1 MKKLKLMAVFGILL
15 MAFAVMADAA
25 RAKYVFLFIGDGMG
39 PNQVLT
45 AEMYQAAVKGQN
57 GRVPLCMSQFP
68 YSGQAATFSASDGIT
83 DSAAAGTC
91 LASGKKTNNGM
102 IGQTP
107 DGVPVYSVAS
117 QLKEEGWGIGI
128 MSTVPVDHATPASHY
143 AHAEKRSNYYLIG
156 THLTESNF
164 DFFGGGGFQ
173 RPNDKHNPS
182 APNLYD
188 LARQAGYTLVGS
200 YAEAQKNLKK
210 KKILLVPQTD
220 INHPNR
226 GAEALPYAIDQQE
239 GDLNL
244 AQIVD
249 VAIQHLSKHDRF
261 FMMAEGGKIDYAGHG
276 NDGATN
282 IHEVIDFDQAIQVAY
297 RFYEQHPDE
306 TLIVVTADHE
316 TGGIALGNNQPL
328 RLERLAYQQ
337 CSSDTLSARLTA
349 LCQQYAD
356 QLTWKQVKA
365 FLAENTGL
373 FGGLSVTA
381 EEEAVLQ
388 DAFNNMMRQQASL
401 KTLYADINALAAKAK
416 ELVNHKAGLGW
427 TTHSHTA
434 TAVPVFAVGVG
445 AERFTGWMDNSD
457 IAPRIHQATR

>member
-1 MKKLKLMAVFGILL
+1 MKRVFLSAWLLCLAVAIMAQ
-15 MAFAVMADAA
+15 
-25 RAKYVFLFIGDGMG
+25 AKYVFFFIGDGMG

-45 AEMYQAAVKGQN
+45 AEMYQAALKGEN

-107 DGVPVYSVAS
+107 DGAPAYSVAS
-117 QLKEEGWGIGI
+117 DLKKEGWGIGI

-173 RPNDKHNPS
+173 RPVNKDDAS

-188 LARQAGYTLVGS
+188 LCKKHGYTLVGS

-210 KKILLVPQTD
+210 KKMLLVPQVNLD
-220 INHPNR
+220 NPNK

-282 IHEVIDFDQAIQVAY
+282 IHEVLDFDRAIQVAY

-316 TGGIALGNNQPL
+316 TGGMALGNNQPL
-328 RLERLAYQQ
+328 RLERLAHQK

-349 LCQQYAD
+349 LCQQYAE
-356 QLTWKQVKA
+356 QLTWEQVKA
-365 FLAENTGL
+365 FLSANTGL
-373 FGGLSVTA
+373 FGDLSVTA

-388 DAFNNMMRQQASL
+388 EAFNNMMRQQESL

-457 IAPRIHQATR
+457 IAPRIYQATR

>member
-1 MKKLKLMAVFGILL
+1 MKRILL
-15 MAFAVMADAA
+15 SAWLLCVAIAIMAE
-25 RAKYVFLFIGDGMG
+25 AKYVFYFIGDGMG
-39 PNQVLT
+39 PNQVLN
-45 AEMYQAAVKGQN
+45 AEMYQAAIQGIN

-107 DGVPVYSVAS
+107 DGAPVYSVAS

-156 THLTESNF
+156 THLAESNF

-173 RPNDKHNPS
+173 RPINKDDAS

-188 LARQAGYTLVGS
+188 LCKKNGYTLVGS
-200 YAEAQKNLKK
+200 YAEAQKNIKK
-210 KKILLVPQTD
+210 RKLLLVPQTD
-220 INHPNR
+220 LDNPNK
-226 GAEALPYAIDQQE
+226 GAEALPYAIDQKDD
-239 GDLNL
+239 DLTL

-249 VAIQHLSKHDRF
+249 IAIQHLSKHDRF

-282 IHEVIDFDQAIQVAY
+282 IHEVLDFDRAIQLAY
-297 RFYEQHPDE
+297 RFYQQHPDE

-316 TGGIALGNNQPL
+316 TGGLALGNNKPL
-328 RLERLAYQQ
+328 RLERLAYQK
-337 CSSDTLSARLTA
+337 CSSDTLSARLSA
-349 LCQQYAD
+349 LCQQYAE
-356 QLTWKQVKA
+356 QLTWEQVKT
-365 FLAENTGL
+365 FLAENMGL
-373 FGGLSVTA
+373 FGELSVSA
-381 EEEAVLQ
+381 EEEAELQ
-388 DAFNNMMRQQASL
+388 AAFSNMMRQQESL

-416 ELVNHKAGLGW
+416 ELVNQKAGLGW

-445 AERFTGWMDNSD
+445 AERFTGWMDNSE
-457 IAPRIHQATR
+457 IAPRIYQATR

>member
-1 MKKLKLMAVFGILL
+1 MKRSLLSVTLCFIAILSMAQ
-15 MAFAVMADAA
+15 
-25 RAKYVFLFIGDGMG
+25 AKYVFFFIGDGMG
-39 PNQVLT
+39 PNQVLN
-45 AEMYQAAVKGQN
+45 AEMYQAAVQGVN
-57 GRVPLCMSQFP
+57 GRVPLCMTQFP

-107 DGVPVYSVAS
+107 DGTPAVSVAS
-117 QLKEEGWGIGI
+117 QLKQEGWGIGI
-128 MSTVPVDHATPASHY
+128 MSTVPVDHATPAAHY

-156 THLTESNF
+156 THLAESNF

-173 RPNDKHNPS
+173 RPINKDDAS
-182 APNLYD
+182 APNLYE
-188 LARQAGYTLVGS
+188 LCRKNGYTLVGT
-200 YAEAQKNLKK
+200 YAAAQKNIKK
-210 KKILLVPQTD
+210 SKLLLVPQVNLD
-220 INHPNR
+220 NPNQ

-249 VAIQHLSKHDRF
+249 VAIQHLAKYNRF

-276 NDGATN
+276 NDAATN
-282 IHEVIDFDQAIQVAY
+282 IQEVIDFDKAIQLAY
-297 RFYEQHPDE
+297 QFYLQHPDE

-316 TGGIALGNNQPL
+316 TGGLALGNNQPL

-337 CSSDTLSARLTA
+337 CSSDTLSARLSA
-349 LCQQYAD
+349 LCLQYAD
-356 QLTWKQVKA
+356 QLTWEQVKT

-373 FGGLSVTA
+373 FDELAVTA
-381 EEEAVLQ
+381 EEETTLQ
-388 DAFNNMMRQQASL
+388 MAFSNMMRQQESL

-416 ELVNHKAGLGW
+416 EMVNLKAGLGW

-434 TAVPVFAVGVG
+434 TAVPVYAIGVG
-445 AERFTGWMDNSD
+445 AEQFTGWMDNSD
-457 IAPRIHQATR
+457 IAPRIYQATR

>member
-1 MKKLKLMAVFGILL
+1 MKRSLL
-15 MAFAVMADAA
+15 SVWLLCIAIVATAQ
-25 RAKYVFLFIGDGMG
+25 AKYVFFFIGDGMG

-107 DGVPVYSVAS
+107 DGVPAYSVAS

-220 INHPNR
+220 IDHPNR

-249 VAIQHLSKHDRF
+249 IAIQHLSQHDRF

-316 TGGIALGNNQPL
+316 TGGMALGNNQPL
-328 RLERLAYQQ
+328 RLERLAHQQ

-356 QLTWKQVKA
+356 LLTWKQVKA
-365 FLAENTGL
+365 FLADNTGL
-373 FGGLSVTA
+373 FDELSVPD
-381 EEEAVLQ
+381 EEEKTLQ
-388 DAFNNMMRQQASL
+388 TAYENMMRQQESL

>member
-1 MKKLKLMAVFGILL
+1 MKRILL
-15 MAFAVMADAA
+15 SAWLLCVAIAIMAE
-25 RAKYVFLFIGDGMG
+25 AKYVFYFIGDGMG
-39 PNQVLT
+39 PNQVLN
-45 AEMYQAAVKGQN
+45 AEMYQAAIQGIN

-107 DGVPVYSVAS
+107 DGAPVYSVAS
-117 QLKEEGWGIGI
+117 QLKAEGWGIGI

-156 THLTESNF
+156 THLAESNF

-173 RPNDKHNPS
+173 RPINKDDAS

-188 LARQAGYTLVGS
+188 LCKKNGYTLVGS
-200 YAEAQKNLKK
+200 YAEAQKNIKK
-210 KKILLVPQTD
+210 RKLLLVPQTD
-220 INHPNR
+220 LDNPDR
-226 GAEALPYAIDQQE
+226 GAQALPYAIDQKDD
-239 GDLNL
+239 DLTL

-249 VAIQHLSKHDRF
+249 IAIQHLSKHDRF

-282 IHEVIDFDQAIQVAY
+282 IHEVIDFDRAIQLAY

-316 TGGIALGNNQPL
+316 TGGLALGNNKPL
-328 RLERLAYQQ
+328 RLERLAYQK
-337 CSSDTLSARLTA
+337 CSSDTLSARLSA
-349 LCQQYAD
+349 LCQQYAE
-356 QLTWKQVKA
+356 QLTWEQVKT
-365 FLAENTGL
+365 FLAENMGL
-373 FGGLSVTA
+373 FGELSVSA
-381 EEEAVLQ
+381 EKEAELQ
-388 DAFNNMMRQQASL
+388 AAFSNMMRQQESL

-416 ELVNHKAGLGW
+416 ELVNQKAGLGW

-434 TAVPVFAVGVG
+434 TAVPIFAVGVG
-445 AERFTGWMDNSD
+445 AEQFTGWHDNSE
-457 IAPRIHQATR
+457 IAPLIYQATR

>member
-1 MKKLKLMAVFGILL
+1 MKRILL
-15 MAFAVMADAA
+15 SAWLLCVAIAIMAE
-25 RAKYVFLFIGDGMG
+25 AKYVFYFIGDGMG
-39 PNQVLT
+39 PNQVLN
-45 AEMYQAAVKGQN
+45 AEMYQAAIQGIN

-107 DGVPVYSVAS
+107 DGAPVYSVAS
-117 QLKEEGWGIGI
+117 QLKAEGWGIGI

-143 AHAEKRSNYYLIG
+143 AHAEKRSNYYHIG
-156 THLTESNF
+156 THLAESNF

-173 RPNDKHNPS
+173 RPINKDDAS

-188 LARQAGYTLVGS
+188 LCKKNGYTLVGS
-200 YAEAQKNLKK
+200 YAEAQKNIKK
-210 KKILLVPQTD
+210 RKLLLVPQTD
-220 INHPNR
+220 LDNPNK
-226 GAEALPYAIDQQE
+226 GAEALPYAIDQKE
-239 GDLNL
+239 GDLTL

-249 VAIQHLSKHDRF
+249 IAIQHLSKHDRF

-282 IHEVIDFDQAIQVAY
+282 IHEVIDFDRAIQLAY

-316 TGGIALGNNQPL
+316 TGGLALGNNKPL
-328 RLERLAYQQ
+328 RLERLAYQK
-337 CSSDTLSARLTA
+337 CSSDTLSARLSA
-349 LCQQYAD
+349 LCQQYAE
-356 QLTWKQVKA
+356 QLTWEQVKT
-365 FLAENTGL
+365 FLAENMGL
-373 FGGLSVTA
+373 FGELSVSA
-381 EEEAVLQ
+381 EEEAELQ
-388 DAFNNMMRQQASL
+388 AAFSNMMRQQESL

-416 ELVNHKAGLGW
+416 ELVNQKAGLGW

-445 AERFTGWMDNSD
+445 AERFTGWMDNSE
-457 IAPRIHQATR
+457 IAPRIYQATR

>member
-1 MKKLKLMAVFGILL
+1 MKRILL
-15 MAFAVMADAA
+15 SAWLLCVAIAIMAE
-25 RAKYVFLFIGDGMG
+25 AKYVFYFIGDGMG
-39 PNQVLT
+39 PNQVLN
-45 AEMYQAAVKGQN
+45 AEMYQAAIQGIN
-57 GRVPLCMSQFP
+57 GRVPLCMTQFP

-107 DGVPVYSVAS
+107 DGTPVYSVAS
-117 QLKEEGWGIGI
+117 QLKAEGWGIGI

-156 THLTESNF
+156 THLAESNF

-173 RPNDKHNPS
+173 RPINKDDAS

-188 LARQAGYTLVGS
+188 LCKKNGYTLVGS
-200 YAEAQKNLKK
+200 YAEAQKNIKK
-210 KKILLVPQTD
+210 RKLLLVPQTD
-220 INHPNR
+220 LDNPNK
-226 GAEALPYAIDQQE
+226 GAEALPYAIDQKE
-239 GDLNL
+239 GDLTL

-249 VAIQHLSKHDRF
+249 IAIQHLSKHDRF

-282 IHEVIDFDQAIQVAY
+282 IHEVIDFDRAIQLAY

-316 TGGIALGNNQPL
+316 TGGLALGNNKPL
-328 RLERLAYQQ
+328 RLERLAYQK
-337 CSSDTLSARLTA
+337 CSSDTLSARLSA
-349 LCQQYAD
+349 LCQQYAE
-356 QLTWKQVKA
+356 QLTWEQVKT
-365 FLAENTGL
+365 FLAENMGL
-373 FGGLSVTA
+373 FGELSVSA
-381 EEEAVLQ
+381 EEEAELQ
-388 DAFNNMMRQQASL
+388 AAFSNMMRQQESL

-416 ELVNHKAGLGW
+416 ELVNQKAGLGW

-434 TAVPVFAVGVG
+434 TAVPIFAIGVG
-445 AERFTGWMDNSD
+445 SELFTGWHDNSE
-457 IAPRIHQATR
+457 IAPRIYQATR

>member
-1 MKKLKLMAVFGILL
+1 MKRILL
-15 MAFAVMADAA
+15 SAWLLCVAIAIMAE
-25 RAKYVFLFIGDGMG
+25 AKYVFYFIGDGMG
-39 PNQVLT
+39 PNQVLN
-45 AEMYQAAVKGQN
+45 AEMYQAAIQGIN

-107 DGVPVYSVAS
+107 DGAPVYSVAS
-117 QLKEEGWGIGI
+117 QLKAEGWGIGI

-156 THLTESNF
+156 THLAESNF

-173 RPNDKHNPS
+173 RPINKDDAS

-188 LARQAGYTLVGS
+188 LCKKNGYTLVGS
-200 YAEAQKNLKK
+200 YAEAQKNIKK
-210 KKILLVPQTD
+210 RKLLLVPQTD
-220 INHPNR
+220 LDNPNK
-226 GAEALPYAIDQQE
+226 GAEALPYAIDQKE
-239 GDLNL
+239 GDLTL

-249 VAIQHLSKHDRF
+249 IAIQHLSKHDRF

-282 IHEVIDFDQAIQVAY
+282 IHEVLDFDRAIQLAY

-316 TGGIALGNNQPL
+316 TGGLALGNNKPL
-328 RLERLAYQQ
+328 RLERLAHQK
-337 CSSDTLSARLTA
+337 CSSDTLSARLSA
-349 LCQQYAD
+349 LCQQYANE
-356 QLTWKQVKA
+356 LTWEQVKM
-365 FLAENTGL
+365 FLADNMGL
-373 FGGLSVTA
+373 FGELSVSA
-381 EEEAVLQ
+381 EEEAELQ
-388 DAFNNMMRQQASL
+388 AAFSNMMRQQESL

-434 TAVPVFAVGVG
+434 TAVPIFAIGEG
-445 AERFTGWMDNSD
+445 AEKFTGWHDNSE
-457 IAPRIHQATR
+457 IAPLIYQATR

>member
-1 MKKLKLMAVFGILL
+1 MKRILL
-15 MAFAVMADAA
+15 SAWLLCVAIAIMAE
-25 RAKYVFLFIGDGMG
+25 AKYVFYFIGDGMG
-39 PNQVLT
+39 PNQVLN
-45 AEMYQAAVKGQN
+45 AEMYQAAIQGIN
-57 GRVPLCMSQFP
+57 GRVPLCMTQFP

-107 DGVPVYSVAS
+107 DGAPVYSVAS
-117 QLKEEGWGIGI
+117 QLKAEGWGIGI

-143 AHAEKRSNYYLIG
+143 AHAEKRSNYYHIG
-156 THLTESNF
+156 THLAESNF

-173 RPNDKHNPS
+173 RPINKDDAS

-188 LARQAGYTLVGS
+188 LCKKNGYTLVGS
-200 YAEAQKNLKK
+200 YAEAQKNIKK
-210 KKILLVPQTD
+210 RKLLLVPQTD
-220 INHPNR
+220 LDNPNK
-226 GAEALPYAIDQQE
+226 GAEALPYAIDQKE
-239 GDLNL
+239 GDLTL

-249 VAIQHLSKHDRF
+249 IAIQHLSKHDRF

-282 IHEVIDFDQAIQVAY
+282 IHEVIDFDRAIQLAY

-316 TGGIALGNNQPL
+316 TGGLALGNNKPL
-328 RLERLAYQQ
+328 RLERLAYQK
-337 CSSDTLSARLTA
+337 CSSDTLSARLSA
-349 LCQQYAD
+349 LCQQYAE
-356 QLTWKQVKA
+356 QLTWEQVKT
-365 FLAENTGL
+365 FLAENMGL
-373 FGGLSVTA
+373 FGELSVSA
-381 EEEAVLQ
+381 EEEAELQ
-388 DAFNNMMRQQASL
+388 AAFSNMMRQQESL

-416 ELVNHKAGLGW
+416 ELVNQKAGLGW

-445 AERFTGWMDNSD
+445 AERFTGWMDNSE
-457 IAPRIHQATR
+457 IAPRIYQATR

>member
-1 MKKLKLMAVFGILL
+1 MKKLLFSIAFLCIAILSMAE
-15 MAFAVMADAA
+15 
-25 RAKYVFLFIGDGMG
+25 AKYVFYFIGDGMG
-39 PNQVLT
+39 PNQVLN
-45 AEMYQAAVKGQN
+45 AEMYQAAIKGEN
-57 GRVPLCMSQFP
+57 GRVPLLMSQFP

-107 DGVPVYSVAS
+107 DGISVVSVAS
-117 QLKEEGWGIGI
+117 MLKQEGWGIGI

-156 THLTESNF
+156 THLAESNF

-173 RPNDKHNPS
+173 RPINKDDAS
-182 APNLYD
+182 APNLYE
-188 LARQAGYTLVGS
+188 LCKKKGYTLVGS
-200 YAEAQKNLKK
+200 YVAAQKNIKK
-210 KKILLVPQTD
+210 EKLILVPQ
-220 INHPNR
+220 INIDNPNK

-249 VAIQHLSKHDRF
+249 IAIQHLEKHDSF

-282 IHEVIDFDQAIQVAY
+282 IHEVIDFDKAIQVAY
-297 RFYEQHPDE
+297 RFYEKHPDE

-316 TGGIALGNNQPL
+316 TGGLALGNNQPL
-328 RLERLAYQQ
+328 RLERLAYQK
-337 CSSDTLSARLTA
+337 CSSDTLSARLSV
-349 LCQQYAD
+349 LCQQYAEE
-356 QLTWKQVKA
+356 LTWEQVKA

-373 FGGLSVTA
+373 FDGLAVTT
-381 EEEAVLQ
+381 EEETALQ
-388 DAFNNMMRQQASL
+388 LAFSNMMRQQESL

-416 ELVNHKAGLGW
+416 DMVNQKAGLGW

-434 TAVPVFAVGVG
+434 TAVPIFAIGVG
-445 AERFTGWMDNSD
+445 ADQFTGWHDNSE
-457 IAPRIHQATR
+457 IAPLIYQATR

>member
-1 MKKLKLMAVFGILL
+1 MKRLLLSAWLLCLAVAIMAQ
-15 MAFAVMADAA
+15 
-25 RAKYVFLFIGDGMG
+25 AKYVFFFIGDGMG

-45 AEMYQAAVKGQN
+45 AEMYQAALKGEN

-107 DGVPVYSVAS
+107 DGTPAYSIAS

-173 RPNDKHNPS
+173 RPVNKDDAA

-188 LARQAGYTLVGS
+188 LCKKNGYTLVGS

-210 KKILLVPQTD
+210 KKMLLVPQVNLD
-220 INHPNR
+220 NPNK

-282 IHEVIDFDQAIQVAY
+282 IHEVLDFDRAIQVAY

-316 TGGIALGNNQPL
+316 TGGMALGNNQPL

-349 LCQQYAD
+349 LCQQYAE
-356 QLTWKQVKA
+356 QLTWEQVKA
-365 FLAENTGL
+365 FLAANTGL
-373 FGGLSVTA
+373 FGDLSVTA

-388 DAFNNMMRQQASL
+388 EAFSNMMRQQESL

-416 ELVNHKAGLGW
+416 ELVNYKAGLGW

-457 IAPRIHQATR
+457 IAPRIYQATR

>member
-1 MKKLKLMAVFGILL
+1 MKRILL
-15 MAFAVMADAA
+15 SAWLLCVAIAIMAE
-25 RAKYVFLFIGDGMG
+25 AKYVFYFIGDGMG
-39 PNQVLT
+39 PNQVLN
-45 AEMYQAAVKGQN
+45 AEMYQAAIQGIN

-107 DGVPVYSVAS
+107 DGAPVYSVAS
-117 QLKEEGWGIGI
+117 QLKAEGWGIGI

-156 THLTESNF
+156 THLAESNF

-173 RPNDKHNPS
+173 RPINKDDAS
-182 APNLYD
+182 APNLYN
-188 LARQAGYTLVGS
+188 LCKKHGYTLVGN
-200 YAEAQKNLKK
+200 YAEAQKNIKK
-210 KKILLVPQTD
+210 RKMLLVPQTD
-220 INHPNR
+220 LDNPDR
-226 GAEALPYAIDQQE
+226 GAQALPYAIDQKE
-239 GDLNL
+239 GDLTL

-249 VAIQHLSKHDRF
+249 IAIQHLSKHDRF

-282 IHEVIDFDQAIQVAY
+282 IHEVLDFDRAIRLAY

-316 TGGIALGNNQPL
+316 TGGLALGNNKPL
-328 RLERLAYQQ
+328 RLERLAYQK
-337 CSSDTLSARLTA
+337 CSSDTLSARLSA
-349 LCQQYAD
+349 LCQQYAE
-356 QLTWKQVKA
+356 QLTWEQVKT
-365 FLAENTGL
+365 FLAENMGL
-373 FGGLSVTA
+373 FGELSVSA
-381 EEEAVLQ
+381 EEEAELQ
-388 DAFNNMMRQQASL
+388 AAFSNMMRQQESL

-416 ELVNHKAGLGW
+416 DLVNQKAGLGW

-445 AERFTGWMDNSD
+445 AERFTGWMDNSE
-457 IAPRIHQATR
+457 IAPRIYQATR

>member
-1 MKKLKLMAVFGILL
+1 MKRILL
-15 MAFAVMADAA
+15 SAWLLCVAIAIMAE
-25 RAKYVFLFIGDGMG
+25 AKYVFYFIGDGMG
-39 PNQVLT
+39 PNQVLN
-45 AEMYQAAVKGQN
+45 AEMYQAAIQGIN
-57 GRVPLCMSQFP
+57 GRVPLCMTQFP

-107 DGVPVYSVAS
+107 DGAPVYSVAS
-117 QLKEEGWGIGI
+117 QLKAEGWGIGI

-156 THLTESNF
+156 THLAESNF

-173 RPNDKHNPS
+173 RPINKDDAL
-182 APNLYD
+182 APNLYN
-188 LARQAGYTLVGS
+188 LCKKHGYTLVGN
-200 YAEAQKNLKK
+200 YAEAQKNIKK
-210 KKILLVPQTD
+210 RKMLLVPQTD
-220 INHPNR
+220 LDNPDR
-226 GAEALPYAIDQQE
+226 GAQALPYAIDQKE
-239 GDLNL
+239 GDLTL

-249 VAIQHLSKHDRF
+249 IAIQHLSKHDRF

-282 IHEVIDFDQAIQVAY
+282 IHEVIDFDRAIQLAY

-316 TGGIALGNNQPL
+316 TGGLALGNNKPL
-328 RLERLAYQQ
+328 RLERLAYQK
-337 CSSDTLSARLTA
+337 CSSDTLSARLSA
-349 LCQQYAD
+349 LCQQYAE
-356 QLTWKQVKA
+356 QLTWEQVKT
-365 FLAENTGL
+365 FLAENMGL
-373 FGGLSVTA
+373 FGELSVSA
-381 EEEAVLQ
+381 EEEAELQ
-388 DAFNNMMRQQASL
+388 AAFSNMMRQQESL

-416 ELVNHKAGLGW
+416 ELVNQKAGLGW

-434 TAVPVFAVGVG
+434 TAVPIFAVGVG
-445 AERFTGWMDNSD
+445 AERFTGWMDNSE
-457 IAPRIHQATR
+457 IAPRIYQATR

>member
-1 MKKLKLMAVFGILL
+1 MKRLLLSAWLLCLAVAIMAQ
-15 MAFAVMADAA
+15 
-25 RAKYVFLFIGDGMG
+25 AKYVFFFIGDGMG

-45 AEMYQAAVKGQN
+45 AEMYQAALKGEN

-107 DGVPVYSVAS
+107 DDVPAYSIAS

-128 MSTVPVDHATPASHY
+128 MSSVPIDHATPASHY

-200 YAEAQKNLKK
+200 YADAQKHLQADKL
-210 KKILLVPQTD
+210 LLVPQTD
-220 INHPNR
+220 IDHPNR

-249 VAIQHLSKHDRF
+249 IAIQHLSQHDRF

-282 IHEVIDFDQAIQVAY
+282 IQEVLDFDRAIQVAY

-316 TGGIALGNNQPL
+316 TGGMALGNNQPL

-365 FLAENTGL
+365 FLADNTGL
-373 FGGLSVTA
+373 FDELSVTD
-381 EEEAVLQ
+381 EEEKTLQ
-388 DAFNNMMRQQASL
+388 TAYENMMRQQESL

-416 ELVNHKAGLGW
+416 EMVNHKAGLGW

-457 IAPRIHQATR
+457 IAPRIYQATR

>member
-1 MKKLKLMAVFGILL
+1 MKRSLL
-15 MAFAVMADAA
+15 SVWLLCIAIVATAQ
-25 RAKYVFLFIGDGMG
+25 AKYVFFFIGDGMG

-107 DGVPVYSVAS
+107 DGVPAYSVAS

-210 KKILLVPQTD
+210 KKLLLVPQTD
-220 INHPNR
+220 IDHPNR

-282 IHEVIDFDQAIQVAY
+282 IHEVLDFDRAIQVAY

-316 TGGIALGNNQPL
+316 TGGMALGNNQPL

-349 LCQQYAD
+349 LCQQYAE
-356 QLTWKQVKA
+356 QLTWEQVKV
-365 FLAENTGL
+365 FLAANTGL

-416 ELVNHKAGLGW
+416 EMVNHKAGLGW

>member
-1 MKKLKLMAVFGILL
+1 MKRSLISVCLLCLAIVAMAQ
-15 MAFAVMADAA
+15 
-25 RAKYVFLFIGDGMG
+25 AKYVFFFIGDGMG

-45 AEMYQAAVKGQN
+45 AEMYQAAVEGHN
-57 GRVPLCMSQFP
+57 GRVPLRMSQFP
-68 YSGQAATFSASDGIT
+68 YSGQVATFSASDGIT

-91 LASGKKTNNGM
+91 LASGKKTTNGM

-107 DGVPVYSVAS
+107 DGAPAYSVAS

-128 MSTVPVDHATPASHY
+128 MSSVPIDHATPASHY

-200 YAEAQKNLKK
+200 YADAKQHLQADKL
-210 KKILLVPQTD
+210 LLVPQTD
-220 INHPNR
+220 IDHPNR
-226 GAEALPYAIDQQE
+226 GAEALPYAIDQQD

-249 VAIQHLSKHDRF
+249 IAIQHLSKHDRF

-282 IHEVIDFDQAIQVAY
+282 IHEVIDFDLAIQVAY
-297 RFYEQHPDE
+297 HFYEQHPDE

-316 TGGIALGNNQPL
+316 TGGMALGNNQPL

-337 CSSDTLSARLTA
+337 CSSDTLSARLTT

-365 FLAENTGL
+365 FLSDNTGL
-373 FGGLSVTA
+373 FDELSVTD
-381 EEEAVLQ
+381 EEEKTLQ
-388 DAFNNMMRQQASL
+388 NAYENMMRQQESQ

-416 ELVNHKAGLGW
+416 EMVNHKAGLGW

-457 IAPRIHQATR
+457 IAPRIYQATR

>member
-1 MKKLKLMAVFGILL
+1 MKRLLLSAWLLCLSVAIMAQ
-15 MAFAVMADAA
+15 
-25 RAKYVFLFIGDGMG
+25 AKYVFYFIGDGMG
-39 PNQVLT
+39 PNQVLN
-45 AEMYQAAVKGQN
+45 AEMYQAAIQGIN
-57 GRVPLCMSQFP
+57 GRVPLCMTQFP

-107 DGVPVYSVAS
+107 DGAPVYSVAS
-117 QLKEEGWGIGI
+117 QLKAEGWGIGI

-156 THLTESNF
+156 THLAESNF

-173 RPNDKHNPS
+173 RPINKDDAL
-182 APNLYD
+182 APNLYN
-188 LARQAGYTLVGS
+188 LCKKHGYTLVGN
-200 YAEAQKNLKK
+200 YAEAQKNIKK
-210 KKILLVPQTD
+210 RKILLVPQTD
-220 INHPNR
+220 LDNPDR
-226 GAEALPYAIDQQE
+226 GAQALPYAIDQKE
-239 GDLNL
+239 GDLTL

-249 VAIQHLSKHDRF
+249 IAIQHLSKHDRF

-282 IHEVIDFDQAIQVAY
+282 IHEVIDFDRAIQLAY

-316 TGGIALGNNQPL
+316 TGGLALGNNKPL
-328 RLERLAYQQ
+328 RLERLAYQK
-337 CSSDTLSARLTA
+337 CSSDTLSARLSA
-349 LCQQYAD
+349 LCQQYAE
-356 QLTWKQVKA
+356 QLTWEQVKT
-365 FLAENTGL
+365 FLAENMGL
-373 FGGLSVTA
+373 FGELSVSA
-381 EEEAVLQ
+381 EEEAELQ
-388 DAFNNMMRQQASL
+388 AAFSNMMRQQESL

-416 ELVNHKAGLGW
+416 ELVNQKAGLGW

-434 TAVPVFAVGVG
+434 TAVPIFAVGVG
-445 AERFTGWMDNSD
+445 AEQFTGWHDNSE
-457 IAPRIHQATR
+457 IAPLIYQATR

>member
-1 MKKLKLMAVFGILL
+1 MAQ
-15 MAFAVMADAA
+15 
-25 RAKYVFLFIGDGMG
+25 AKYVFFFIGDGMG

-107 DGVPVYSVAS
+107 DGVPAISVAS

-128 MSTVPVDHATPASHY
+128 MSSVPIDHATPASHY

-200 YAEAQKNLKK
+200 HADAKK
-210 KKILLVPQTD
+210 HLQADKLLLVPQTD
-220 INHPNR
+220 IDHPNR

-249 VAIQHLSKHDRF
+249 VAIQHLSKHDSF

-316 TGGIALGNNQPL
+316 TGGMALGNNQPL

-337 CSSDTLSARLTA
+337 CSSDTLSARLTT

-365 FLAENTGL
+365 FLADNTGL
-373 FGGLSVTA
+373 FDKLSVSA
-381 EEEAVLQ
+381 EEEAALQ
-388 DAFNNMMRQQASL
+388 TAYENMMRQQESL

-457 IAPRIHQATR
+457 IAPRIYQATR

>member
-1 MKKLKLMAVFGILL
+1 MKRILL
-15 MAFAVMADAA
+15 SAWLLCVAIAIMAE
-25 RAKYVFLFIGDGMG
+25 AKYVFYFIGDGMG
-39 PNQVLT
+39 PNQVLN
-45 AEMYQAAVKGQN
+45 AEMYQAAIQGIN
-57 GRVPLCMSQFP
+57 GRVPLCMTQFP

-107 DGVPVYSVAS
+107 DGAPVYSVAS
-117 QLKEEGWGIGI
+117 QLKAEGWGIGI

-156 THLTESNF
+156 THLAESNF

-173 RPNDKHNPS
+173 RPINKDDAS
-182 APNLYD
+182 APNLYN
-188 LARQAGYTLVGS
+188 LCKKHGYTLVGN
-200 YAEAQKNLKK
+200 YAEAQKNIKK
-210 KKILLVPQTD
+210 RKMLLVPQTD
-220 INHPNR
+220 LDNPDR
-226 GAEALPYAIDQQE
+226 GAQALPYAIDQKE
-239 GDLNL
+239 GDLTL

-249 VAIQHLSKHDRF
+249 IAIQHLSKHDRF

-282 IHEVIDFDQAIQVAY
+282 IHEVIDFDRAIQLAY

-316 TGGIALGNNQPL
+316 TGGLALGNNKPL
-328 RLERLAYQQ
+328 RLERLAYQK
-337 CSSDTLSARLTA
+337 CSSDTLSARLSA
-349 LCQQYAD
+349 LCQQYAE
-356 QLTWKQVKA
+356 QLTWEQVKT
-365 FLAENTGL
+365 FLAENMGL
-373 FGGLSVTA
+373 FGELSVSA
-381 EEEAVLQ
+381 EEEAELQ
-388 DAFNNMMRQQASL
+388 AAFSNMMRQQESL

-416 ELVNHKAGLGW
+416 ELVNQKAGLGW

-434 TAVPVFAVGVG
+434 TAVPIFAVGVG
-445 AERFTGWMDNSD
+445 AEQFTGWHDNSE
-457 IAPRIHQATR
+457 IAPLIYQATR

>member
-1 MKKLKLMAVFGILL
+1 MKRILL
-15 MAFAVMADAA
+15 SAWLLCVAIAIMAE
-25 RAKYVFLFIGDGMG
+25 AKYVFYFIGDGMG
-39 PNQVLT
+39 PNQVLN
-45 AEMYQAAVKGQN
+45 AEMYQAAIQGIN

-107 DGVPVYSVAS
+107 DGAPVYSVAS

-156 THLTESNF
+156 THLAESNF

-173 RPNDKHNPS
+173 RPINKDDAS
-182 APNLYD
+182 APNLYN
-188 LARQAGYTLVGS
+188 LCKKHGYTLVGN
-200 YAEAQKNLKK
+200 YAEAQKNIKK
-210 KKILLVPQTD
+210 RKLLLVPQTD
-220 INHPNR
+220 LDNPNK
-226 GAEALPYAIDQQE
+226 GAEALPYAIDQKE
-239 GDLNL
+239 GDLTL

-249 VAIQHLSKHDRF
+249 IAIQHLSKHDRF

-282 IHEVIDFDQAIQVAY
+282 IHEVIDFDRAIQLAY

-316 TGGIALGNNQPL
+316 TGGLVLGNNKPL
-328 RLERLAYQQ
+328 RLERLAYQK
-337 CSSDTLSARLTA
+337 CSSDTLSARLSA
-349 LCQQYAD
+349 LCQQYAE
-356 QLTWKQVKA
+356 QLTWEQVKT
-365 FLAENTGL
+365 FLAENMGL
-373 FGGLSVTA
+373 FGELSVSA
-381 EEEAVLQ
+381 EEEAELQ
-388 DAFNNMMRQQASL
+388 AAFSNMMRQQESL

-416 ELVNHKAGLGW
+416 ELVNQKAGLGW

-434 TAVPVFAVGVG
+434 TAVPIFAVGVG
-445 AERFTGWMDNSD
+445 AERFTGWMDNSE
-457 IAPRIHQATR
+457 IAPRIYQATR

>member
-1 MKKLKLMAVFGILL
+1 MKRILL
-15 MAFAVMADAA
+15 SAWLLCIAMLSMAQ
-25 RAKYVFLFIGDGMG
+25 AKYVFYFIGDGMG

-45 AEMYQAAVKGQN
+45 AEMYQAALQGQH
-57 GRVPLCMSQFP
+57 GRVPLLMTQFP

-107 DGVPVYSVAS
+107 DGTPAYSVAS
-117 QLKEEGWGIGI
+117 DLKKEGWGIGI

-156 THLTESNF
+156 THLAESNF

-173 RPNDKHNPS
+173 RPVNKDDAS

-188 LARQAGYTLVGS
+188 LCKKNGYTLVGS
-200 YAEAQKNLKK
+200 YADAQKNLKK
-210 KKILLVPQTD
+210 NKMLLVPQVNLD
-220 INHPNR
+220 NPNK
-226 GAEALPYAIDQQE
+226 GAEALPYAIDQKE
-239 GDLNL
+239 GDLCL

-249 VAIQHLSKHDRF
+249 IAIQQLSKHDRF

-282 IHEVIDFDQAIQVAY
+282 IQEVLDFDRAIQVAY

-316 TGGIALGNNQPL
+316 TGGMALGNGHSL
-328 RLERLAYQQ
+328 RLERLAHQN
-337 CSSDTLSARLTA
+337 CSSDTLSARLSA

-356 QLTWKQVKA
+356 QLTWEQVKV
-365 FLAENTGL
+365 FLAENMGL
-373 FGGLSVTA
+373 FDELAVSA
-381 EEEAVLQ
+381 EEEAALHE
-388 DAFNNMMRQQASL
+388 AFNNMMRQQESL

-434 TAVPVFAVGVG
+434 TAVPIFAIGAG
-445 AERFTGWMDNSD
+445 AERFTGWHDNSE
-457 IAPRIHQATR
+457 IAPLIYQATR

>member
-1 MKKLKLMAVFGILL
+1 MKRILL
-15 MAFAVMADAA
+15 SAWLLCVAIAIMAE
-25 RAKYVFLFIGDGMG
+25 AKYVFYFIGDGMG
-39 PNQVLT
+39 PNQVLN
-45 AEMYQAAVKGQN
+45 AEMYQAAIQGIN

-107 DGVPVYSVAS
+107 DGAPVYSVAS
-117 QLKEEGWGIGI
+117 QLKAEGWGIGI

-156 THLTESNF
+156 THLAESNF

-173 RPNDKHNPS
+173 RPINKDDAS

-188 LARQAGYTLVGS
+188 LCKKNGYTLVGS
-200 YAEAQKNLKK
+200 YAEAQKNIKK
-210 KKILLVPQTD
+210 RKLLLVPQTD
-220 INHPNR
+220 LDNPDR
-226 GAEALPYAIDQQE
+226 GAQALPYAIDQKDD
-239 GDLNL
+239 DLTL

-249 VAIQHLSKHDRF
+249 IAIQYLSKHDRF

-282 IHEVIDFDQAIQVAY
+282 IHEVLDFDRAIQLAY

-316 TGGIALGNNQPL
+316 TGGLALGNNKPL
-328 RLERLAYQQ
+328 RLERLAYQK
-337 CSSDTLSARLTA
+337 CSSDTLSARLSA
-349 LCQQYAD
+349 LCQQYAE
-356 QLTWKQVKA
+356 QLIWEQVKT
-365 FLAENTGL
+365 FLAENMGL
-373 FGGLSVTA
+373 FGELSVSA
-381 EEEAVLQ
+381 EEETELQ
-388 DAFNNMMRQQASL
+388 AAFSNMMRQQESL

-416 ELVNHKAGLGW
+416 ELVNQKAGLGW

-445 AERFTGWMDNSD
+445 AERFTGWMDNSE
-457 IAPRIHQATR
+457 IAPRIYQATR

>member
-1 MKKLKLMAVFGILL
+1 MKKLLFSIAFFCIAMLSMAQ
-15 MAFAVMADAA
+15 
-25 RAKYVFLFIGDGMG
+25 AKYVFFFIGDGMG
-39 PNQVLT
+39 PNQVLN
-45 AEMYQAAVKGQN
+45 AEMYQAAIKGEN
-57 GRVPLCMSQFP
+57 GRVPLLMSQFP

-107 DGVPVYSVAS
+107 DGISVVSVAS
-117 QLKEEGWGIGI
+117 MLKQEGWGIGI

-156 THLTESNF
+156 THLAESNF

-173 RPNDKHNPS
+173 RPINKDDAS
-182 APNLYD
+182 APNLYE
-188 LARQAGYTLVGS
+188 LCKKKGYTLVGS
-200 YAEAQKNLKK
+200 YVAAQKNIKK
-210 KKILLVPQTD
+210 EKLILVPQ
-220 INHPNR
+220 INIDNPNK

-249 VAIQHLSKHDRF
+249 IAIQHLEKHDSF

-282 IHEVIDFDQAIQVAY
+282 IHEVIDFDKAIQVAY
-297 RFYEQHPDE
+297 RFYEKHPDE

-316 TGGIALGNNQPL
+316 TGGLALGNNQPL
-328 RLERLAYQQ
+328 RLERLAYQK
-337 CSSDTLSARLTA
+337 CSSDTLSARLSV
-349 LCQQYAD
+349 LCQQYAEE
-356 QLTWKQVKA
+356 LTWEQVKA

-373 FGGLSVTA
+373 FDGLAVTT
-381 EEEAVLQ
+381 EEETALQ
-388 DAFNNMMRQQASL
+388 LAFSNMMRQQESL

-416 ELVNHKAGLGW
+416 DMVNQKAGLGW

-434 TAVPVFAVGVG
+434 TAVPIFAIGVG
-445 AERFTGWMDNSD
+445 ADQFTGWHDNSE
-457 IAPRIHQATR
+457 IAPLIYQATR